1 MGNNN
6 SLFPLEQKL
15 RGNFFFFLKSN
26 HVELSHDIHCN
37 EMSAQVT
44 QQFEIDWTNS
54 WTIQESLF
62 NSGIGIQ
69 ALCQKVPNLQVD
81 ENVKRIPDGSI
92 TVNLSHLFL
101 T

>member
-6 SLFPLEQKL
+6 SLFLFEQKL
-15 RGNFFFFLKSN
+15 RGNFFFLKSN
-26 HVELSHDIHCN
+26 DAESSHDIHCN
-37 EMSAQVT
+37 EMSAQVM

-62 NSGIGIQ
+62 NSGIDIQ
-69 ALCQKVPNLQVD
+69 ALHQKVPNLQIA

-92 TVNLSHLFL
+92 TVNLSYLFL